1 MSTRSSAPRESAI
14 ERHLVQRC
22 AEIGVLCLKF
32 TSPGHVG
39 VPDRV
44 LMGHDAND
52 DSVTLFVEVK
62 RPDEAP
68 RPSQVAMIRRMRDH
82 GQHAVVA
89 DSKASVDALIS
100 DYFTHPTVPIAK
112 RDPHAAPLPGRTGA
126 VITALR

>member
-1 MSTRSSAPRESAI
+1 
-14 ERHLVQRC
+14 
-22 AEIGVLCLKF
+22 
-32 TSPGHVG
+32 
-39 VPDRV
+39 
-44 LMGHDAND
+44 MGHDAND

>member
-14 ERHLVQRC
+14 ELHLVQRC

-39 VPDRV
+39 VPDRA

-62 RPDEAP
+62 RPGQHP
-68 RPSQVAMIRRMRDH
+68 RPAQVAMIQKMRDH
-82 GQHAVVA
+82 GQHVVVA
-89 DSKASVDALIS
+89 DSKSQVDALLD
-100 DYFTHPTVPIAK
+100 DYFTRPAVPITE
-112 RDPHAAPLPGRTGA
+112 RDPHDAPLPGRAGHIVTS
-126 VITALR
+126 LY